1 MKLTEGPIVKNML
14 LFALPMMLG
23 NFLQQIYNIAD
34 MFIVGRFIGSDALAA
49 VGSAY
54 TLMTFL
60 TSLIIGLCMGSEHY
74 FVGIVFIFLYNFYA
88 YLLRSVGNSIVPL
101 YFLAVSSVLNVVLDL
116 YFVISLKMG
125 TPGAAIATVISQG
138 TAGIGCLFLLYGFY
152 RGIGRAEMS
161 FILTVISLGTRVV
174 LAYVFAPIIGVTA
187 IWWAIPIGWLL
198 ADTVGLIYYKNASLS
213 YIDRETLYSNIKS

>member
-1 MKLTEGPIVKNML
+1 M
-14 LFALPMMLG
+14 
-23 NFLQQIYNIAD
+23 
-34 MFIVGRFIGSDALAA
+34 
-49 VGSAY
+49 
-54 TLMTFL
+54 
-60 TSLIIGLCMGSEHY
+60 
-74 FVGIVFIFLYNFYA
+74 GIVFIFLYNFYA

-161 FILTVISLGTRVV
+161 FTRVV

-213 YIDRETLYSNIKS
+213 YIDRETLYSNRKS

>member
-1 MKLTEGPIVKNML
+1 M
-14 LFALPMMLG
+14 
-23 NFLQQIYNIAD
+23 
-34 MFIVGRFIGSDALAA
+34 
-49 VGSAY
+49 
-54 TLMTFL
+54 
-60 TSLIIGLCMGSEHY
+60 
-74 FVGIVFIFLYNFYA
+74 GIVFIFLYNFYA

-174 LAYVFAPIIGVTA
+174 LAYVFGTDYRRNSNLVGNSYRMASGGYGGTDILQKCLPII
-187 IWWAIPIGWLL
+187 
-198 ADTVGLIYYKNASLS
+198 Y
-213 YIDRETLYSNIKS
+213 

>member
-1 MKLTEGPIVKNML
+1 M
-14 LFALPMMLG
+14 
-23 NFLQQIYNIAD
+23 
-34 MFIVGRFIGSDALAA
+34 
-49 VGSAY
+49 
-54 TLMTFL
+54 
-60 TSLIIGLCMGSEHY
+60 
-74 FVGIVFIFLYNFYA
+74 GIVFIFLYNFYA
-88 YLLRSVGNSIVPL
+88 YLLRSVEIDCTIIFFGSILGFKRCFGFIFCDFPKNGN
-101 YFLAVSSVLNVVLDL
+101 A
-116 YFVISLKMG
+116 
-125 TPGAAIATVISQG
+125 GAAIATVISQG

-213 YIDRETLYSNIKS
+213 YIDRETLYSNRKS

>member
-1 MKLTEGPIVKNML
+1 M
-14 LFALPMMLG
+14 
-23 NFLQQIYNIAD
+23 
-34 MFIVGRFIGSDALAA
+34 
-49 VGSAY
+49 
-54 TLMTFL
+54 
-60 TSLIIGLCMGSEHY
+60 
-74 FVGIVFIFLYNFYA
+74 GIVFIFLYNFYA

-125 TPGAAIATVISQG
+125 TPGAAIATGYGNSELR
-138 TAGIGCLFLLYGFY
+138 GIGCLFLLYGFY

-187 IWWAIPIGWLL
+187 IWWAILSGWLL

-213 YIDRETLYSNIKS
+213 YIDRETLYSNRKS

>member
-1 MKLTEGPIVKNML
+1 M
-14 LFALPMMLG
+14 
-23 NFLQQIYNIAD
+23 
-34 MFIVGRFIGSDALAA
+34 
-49 VGSAY
+49 
-54 TLMTFL
+54 
-60 TSLIIGLCMGSEHY
+60 
-74 FVGIVFIFLYNFYA
+74 GIVFIFLYNFYA

-116 YFVISLKMG
+116 YFVISLKMV

-213 YIDRETLYSNIKS
+213 YIDRETLYSNRKS

>member
-1 MKLTEGPIVKNML
+1 MKNMKLTEGPIVKNML

-60 TSLIIGLCMGSEHY
+60 TSLIIGLCMGSGAL
-74 FVGIVFIFLYNFYA
+74 FCA

-152 RGIGRAEMS
+152 RGVGRAEMS

-198 ADTVGLIYYKNASLS
+198 ADTVGLIYYKNASL
-213 YIDRETLYSNIKS
+213 

>member
-1 MKLTEGPIVKNML
+1 M
-14 LFALPMMLG
+14 
-23 NFLQQIYNIAD
+23 
-34 MFIVGRFIGSDALAA
+34 
-49 VGSAY
+49 
-54 TLMTFL
+54 
-60 TSLIIGLCMGSEHY
+60 
-74 FVGIVFIFLYNFYA
+74 GIVFIFLYNFYA

-187 IWWAIPIGWLL
+187 IWWARC
-198 ADTVGLIYYKNASLS
+198 V
-213 YIDRETLYSNIKS
+213 